1 MKYLRRSHLFSHSE
15 MEIRASFGQG
25 DDAVYVMDDG
35 RKHCLVSRR
44 VGSGSEGS
52 TYCLVAQIPVSSYE
66 LLVDGAA
73 PEAIFSAAGAFSL
86 GAVFEAEDA
95 VSDVAVVESERTA
108 AEVPSAYMPPNP
120 PIVFEEDSGL

>member
-73 PEAIFSAAGAFSL
+73 PEAIGEILPELRRIAALARGASHA
-86 GAVFEAEDA
+86 G
-95 VSDVAVVESERTA
+95 
-108 AEVPSAYMPPNP
+108 
-120 PIVFEEDSGL
+120 